1 MIISNAVID
10 AAVKDDPLYW
20 YRNLQRVFGKEEGK
34 LALLW
39 LINNAGFGST
49 FTDPLLEAQNA
60 GRRGLVAELLQI
72 LKVDLSTLIVNDEAE
87 DLLDRIL
94 EN

>member
-1 MIISNAVID
+1 MIISNAIID

-20 YRNLQRVFGKEEGK
+20 YKILQRVFDKDDGK

-39 LINNAGFGST
+39 FVNNAGFGDT

-60 GRRGLVAELLQI
+60 GRRGLIAELLQI
-72 LKVDLSTLIVNDEAE
+72 LKVDLSTLVVNDQAE